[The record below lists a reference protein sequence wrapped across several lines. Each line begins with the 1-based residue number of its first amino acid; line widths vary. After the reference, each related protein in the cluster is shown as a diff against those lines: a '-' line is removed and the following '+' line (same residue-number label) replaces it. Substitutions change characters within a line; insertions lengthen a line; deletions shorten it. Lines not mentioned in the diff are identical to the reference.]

1 MSFWNPEEKTIS
13 EFLAKS
19 FFRKSKIFEFDSGMN
34 LYQVGVNLYQFGT
47 NMLQLGLNLF
57 QDRIIHTANEVL
69 SGTLSES
76 FSF

>member
-1 MSFWNPEEKTIS
+1 MSFWNPDEITIS